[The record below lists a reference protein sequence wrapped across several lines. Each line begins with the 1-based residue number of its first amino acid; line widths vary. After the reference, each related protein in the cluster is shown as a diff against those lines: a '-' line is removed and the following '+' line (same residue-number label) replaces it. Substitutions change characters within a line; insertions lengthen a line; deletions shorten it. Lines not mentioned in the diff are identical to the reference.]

1 MKFVEKGSLTKVLQM
16 QRDKKSIQCLNKL
29 FMEFTYVDIVK
40 NVSPKV
46 SIMYIKSSHSA
57 HCAMYDIDG
66 AMAHWL
72 LFESSKI
79 EGYLMEVLMYVIFLQ
94 FLQ

>member
-1 MKFVEKGSLTKVLQM
+1 
-16 QRDKKSIQCLNKL
+16 
-29 FMEFTYVDIVK
+29 MEFTYVDIVK

-66 AMAHWL
+66 ALADLL

-94 FLQ
+94 

>member
-1 MKFVEKGSLTKVLQM
+1 M

-46 SIMYIKSSHSA
+46 SIMYIKSSHSV

-66 AMAHWL
+66 AMADLL

-79 EGYLMEVLMYVIFLQ
+79 EGYLMEVLIYVIFLQ
-94 FLQ
+94 

>member
-1 MKFVEKGSLTKVLQM
+1 M
-16 QRDKKSIQCLNKL
+16 LNQL
-29 FMEFTYVDIVK
+29 FTEFTYVDILE

-66 AMAHWL
+66 AMADLL

-79 EGYLMEVLMYVIFLQ
+79 EGFLWQYLCM
-94 FLQ
+94 

>member
-1 MKFVEKGSLTKVLQM
+1 
-16 QRDKKSIQCLNKL
+16 
-29 FMEFTYVDIVK
+29 MEFTYVDIVK

-57 HCAMYDIDG
+57 HCAMYDIDS
-66 AMAHWL
+66 AMADLL

-79 EGYLMEVLMYVIFLQ
+79 ECYLMEVLMYVIFLQ